1 MARQSRSVIEPS
13 HARPFP
19 ASPARPRRRL
29 ARALGI
35 ALVLTIMVGGVGT
48 AYLVHRYESLFG
60 RESLLSPGS
69 RSGHAAVD
77 GPLNLLLLGSDL
89 RANNPQAGQRSDTI
103 IIAHVSRSLDR
114 VYLISVP
121 RDLLVRIPAD
131 PGQNFDGDTTK
142 INAAFEYGG
151 SQLVSATLNQLM
163 GVSFDGAASVDFDG
177 LKGAVD
183 VLGGVR
189 LCVDQR
195 TVSIHSHAVYEP
207 GCRLMNSTEVLD
219 YLRQRNYD
227 DGDYT
232 RQRHQQQFL
241 KAVVDRASST
251 GVVTNPVRLDQ
262 LLRAIAPALTVDSG
276 GVGLEDLVF
285 NLRGVR
291 PSAMTGV
298 KIPSE
303 PQMIEGTSFV
313 VATDEAPSLFDALR
327 DDDLER
333 WTREHGGWVN
343 AI

>member
-1 MARQSRSVIEPS
+1 
-13 HARPFP
+13 
-19 ASPARPRRRL
+19 
-29 ARALGI
+29 
-35 ALVLTIMVGGVGT
+35 VLTIMIGGLGT
-48 AYLVHRYESLFG
+48 AYLLHRYESVFG

-69 RSGHAAVD
+69 RSGHPAVD

-103 IIAHVSRSLDR
+103 IIAHVSRSLDH

-131 PGQNFDGDTTK
+131 PAQNFEGDTTK
-142 INAAFEYGG
+142 INAAFEYGNG
-151 SQLVSATLNQLM
+151 GHGGAQLVSATLNQLM
-163 GVSFDGAASVDFDG
+163 GVTFDGAASVDFAG

-183 VLGGVR
+183 VLGGVQ

-195 TVSIHSHAVYEP
+195 TVSIHSHAVFEP
-207 GCRLMNSTEVLD
+207 GCRLMSSTEVLD

-262 LLRAIAPALTVDSG
+262 LLRAVGPALTVDSG
-276 GVGLEDLVF
+276 GVALEDLVF

-291 PSAMTGV
+291 PGAMTGV

-303 PQMIEGTSFV
+303 PQLIDGTSFV
-313 VATDEAPSLFDALR
+313 VATEEAPGLFDAVR
-327 DDDLER
+327 NDDLER
-333 WTREHGGWVN
+333 WTREHGAWVN